1 VAFGALEDETG
12 MINLIF
18 SPPVWER
25 TREVILGA
33 PAVLL
38 DGHIERDRGSVN
50 LIVHSAHALAGHPRA
65 HQPGRFR

>member
-1 VAFGALEDETG
+1 
-12 MINLIF
+12 MINLVF

-25 TREVILGA
+25 TREVVLGA

-38 DGHIERDRGSVN
+38 EGHIERDRGSVN
-50 LIVHSAHALAGHPRA
+50 MIVHRAHALAGPGRV